1 MFKLPLT
8 QNIIL
13 KNDGIYIVELPIG
26 SVAHINGSIVQNG
39 LLSSVYYAE
48 IVGGVFK
55 GLSKVENYEI
65 YQRALGIY
73 GRLERFIELF
83 GGDKVDNKFSL
94 SERYLSEW
102 EHNVLLNNK
111 YLD

>member
-8 QNIIL
+8 QNIIF
-13 KNDGIYIVELPIG
+13 KSDGIYIVELPIG
-26 SVAHINGSIVQNG
+26 SVAHINGSMVQNG

-65 YQRALGIY
+65 YQRSLGIY
-73 GRLERFIELF
+73 GRLERFIERF
-83 GGDKVDNKFSL
+83 GGGHSDSKLVL
-94 SERYLSEW
+94 SSRYLSEW